1 MINVLLDYLLQRAYQ
16 VYGDNTCWGNTSI
29 PIEIAIEAQSESCVA
44 LLLHWGTMRP
54 EALFQTAT
62 YYGCLK
68 TLQLLAKMY
77 PQCVQESWN
86 LKDKDYN
93 CEIDDEIVPQRFM
106 HKKRKYPPR
115 LDMLCRAE
123 IFQQLGYNPMPKAE
137 QLPLPRSLIHFVQY
151 RDIKELHDVCYC

>member
-137 QLPLPRSLIHFVQY
+137 QLSSSTKPHSLCSVQRY
-151 RDIKELHDVCYC
+151 QRTT